1 MGGDGC
7 WEKVK
12 PLSHEDPMRKKGH
25 PDRGPNKAEATRLK
39 LGKSEG
45 QIGKSRIEGP
55 EVCSLSP
62 MVQRQIKVR
71 EPPRGKIGFQ
81 TE

>member
-1 MGGDGC
+1 
-7 WEKVK
+7 
-12 PLSHEDPMRKKGH
+12 MRKKGH

-71 EPPRGKIGFQ
+71 EPPRGEDGVSDRVRGHLLYPIKGAPGC
-81 TE
+81 